1 MTPPKPKRK
10 TSYQIVLDALF
21 EYSKRSIN
29 RRSGAMPLSA
39 ISIVEFM
46 DRNGKYWFAVIDDGT
61 IPRWRKIGLLYHALD
76 ELALEPEPNGEEED
90 DET

>member
-1 MTPPKPKRK
+1 MATPKPKRK
-10 TSYQIVLDALF
+10 ESYQLVLDALI

-29 RRSGAMPLSA
+29 RRSGAMPISA

-46 DRNGKYWFAVIDDGT
+46 DRNGKYWFAIIDDGST
-61 IPRWRKIGLLYHALD
+61 PRWRKIGLLYHALD
-76 ELALEPEPNGEEED
+76 ELSLEPEGEE

>member
-1 MTPPKPKRK
+1 M
-10 TSYQIVLDALF
+10 LDALI

-29 RRSGAMPLSA
+29 RRSGAMPISA

-61 IPRWRKIGLLYHALD
+61 LPRWRKIGLLYHALD
-76 ELALEPEPNGEEED
+76 ELSLEPEGEE